1 MSSDVDT
8 MNASRAGGLR
18 GWARTHWIIAAL
30 LVIAIVLLLW
40 LIISA
45 FMKPK
50 KKAGPPPPTPVAAAP
65 VTTGNIDIYLDALG
79 TVTPVYTVTVASRVA
94 GELTQVRYKEG
105 QMVKKNELLAVID
118 PRPYEAVL
126 VQSQGQ
132 LSRDAAALKNARIDL
147 VRYQN
152 SFKEHAI
159 PQQTLATQQALV
171 DQDEGTVKLDQGNL
185 DAAQVNVDYT
195 RIVSPIDGRVG
206 LRTVDPGN
214 IVPANGT
221 TGIAT
226 ITQLQPI
233 TVIFTI
239 AEDSLSDVVEAMAT
253 GRTLD
258 VKALDRTKQHE
269 LADGT
274 LLTVDNQINTTTG
287 TVRAR
292 ATFPNTHN
300 ELFPNQFV
308 NARLLVKTLTQVN
321 LVPEA
326 AIQRT
331 NDSAFVYVIQGD
343 GTVKQ
348 QTIKIQA
355 TEGEV
360 SAATGVDPGAQVVTD
375 GFDRLQNGS
384 KVTIRKPNVNGA
396 PAATEGGGAKPSP

>member
-1 MSSDVDT
+1 
-8 MNASRAGGLR
+8 
-18 GWARTHWIIAAL
+18 
-30 LVIAIVLLLW
+30 LV
-40 LIISA
+40 
-45 FMKPK
+45 
-50 KKAGPPPPTPVAAAP
+50 
-65 VTTGNIDIYLDALG
+65 
-79 TVTPVYTVTVASRVA
+79 
-94 GELTQVRYKEG
+94 E
-105 QMVKKNELLAVID
+105 
-118 PRPYEAVL
+118 
-126 VQSQGQ
+126 
-132 LSRDAAALKNARIDL
+132 
-147 VRYQN
+147 
-152 SFKEHAI
+152 
-159 PQQTLATQQALV
+159 
-171 DQDEGTVKLDQGNL
+171 QDEGTVKVDQGNL
-185 DAAQVNVDYT
+185 AAAQVNVDYT

-206 LRTVDPGN
+206 LRLVDPGN

-239 AEDSLSDVVEAMAT
+239 SEDNLSDVVEQMAT
-253 GRTLD
+253 GRTLT
-258 VKALDRTKQHE
+258 VKALDRTKQHQ
-269 LADGT
+269 LAAGT

-308 NARLLVKTLTQVN
+308 NARLLVKTLSPVN

-331 NDSAFVYVIQGD
+331 NDAAFVYVIQSD

-355 TEGEV
+355 TDGEV
-360 SAATGVDPGAQVVTD
+360 SAATGVDPGAEVVTD

-384 KVTIRKPNVNGA
+384 KVAIRSPNGNGSGGGKGNGNVNGSSNGSGKGA
-396 PAATEGGGAKPSP
+396 GAANGGGAQPSQ

>member
-1 MSSDVDT
+1 M
-8 MNASRAGGLR
+8 
-18 GWARTHWIIAAL
+18 HWILSAV
-30 LVIAIVLLLW
+30 LVIALALVLW
-40 LIISA
+40 LLISA
-45 FMKPK
+45 FLKPK

-65 VTTGNIDIYLDALG
+65 VTSGNIDIYLDALG

-94 GELTQVRYKEG
+94 GELTQVRYQEG
-105 QMVKKNELLAVID
+105 HMVKKNELLAVID
-118 PRPYEAVL
+118 PRPYQAVL

-132 LSRDAAALKNARIDL
+132 LSRDEAALKNARIDL
-147 VRYQN
+147 ARYQD

-159 PQQTLATQQALV
+159 SQQQLATQQALV
-171 DQDEGTVKLDQGNL
+171 DQDEGTVKIDQGNL

-239 AEDSLSDVVEAMAT
+239 AEDSLSDVLEAMAT
-253 GRTLD
+253 GRSLA

-269 LADGT
+269 LADGI

-308 NARLLVKTLTQVN
+308 NARLLVKTLTQVD

-348 QTIKIQA
+348 QAIKIQA

-360 SAATGVDPGAQVVTD
+360 SAATGVDPGTQVVTD

-384 KVTIRKPNVNGA
+384 KVTIRKPNGNGA
-396 PAATEGGGAKPSP
+396 AAANGGGAQASP

>member
-1 MSSDVDT
+1 M
-8 MNASRAGGLR
+8 
-18 GWARTHWIIAAL
+18 
-30 LVIAIVLLLW
+30 IVLAVLLGLW

-45 FMKPK
+45 FTRPK
-50 KKAGPPPPTPVAAAP
+50 KKPAPPPPIPVAEAQ
-65 VTTGNIDIYLDALG
+65 VTSGSIDIYLDALG

-94 GELTQVRYKEG
+94 GELTEVRYKEG
-105 QMVKKNELLAVID
+105 QLVKKNELLAVID
-118 PRPYEAVL
+118 PRPYTAVL
-126 VQSQGQ
+126 LQSQGQ

-159 PQQTLATQQALV
+159 PQQQLATQEALV
-171 DQDEGTVKLDQGNL
+171 DQDEGTVKVDQGNL
-185 DAAQVNVDYT
+185 AAAQVNVDYT

-206 LRTVDPGN
+206 LRLVDPGN

-239 AEDSLSDVVEAMAT
+239 AEDSLSDVVEQ
-253 GRTLD
+253 
-258 VKALDRTKQHE
+258 KALDRTKQHQ

-274 LLTVDNQINTTTG
+274 LLTLDNQINTSTG

-308 NARLLVKTLTQVN
+308 NARLLVKTLAQVN

-331 NDSAFVYVIQGD
+331 NDTAFVYVIQPD
-343 GTVKQ
+343 STVKQ

-355 TEGEV
+355 TEGDV
-360 SAATGVDPGAQVVTD
+360 SAATGVDVGTKLVTD

-384 KVTIRKPNVNGA
+384 KVAIRN
-396 PAATEGGGAKPSP
+396 SQ